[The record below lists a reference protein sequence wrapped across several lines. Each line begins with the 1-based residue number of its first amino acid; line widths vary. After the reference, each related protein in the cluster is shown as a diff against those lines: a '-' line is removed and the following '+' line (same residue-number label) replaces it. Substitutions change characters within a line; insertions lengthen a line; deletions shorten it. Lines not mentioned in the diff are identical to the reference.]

1 MVLQNYQNLIE
12 MTSNIIYIVAFGV
25 GFKCPRKIH
34 LNTQWGGDF
43 VLGGFCP
50 NNNST
55 VFYVH
60 HYSKHSSYGS
70 SFLFW
75 GDLVLGGFV
84 PTLILSSLYVSHN
97 GKHSSRSSFVF
108 FMIFLAWGDFVPT
121 RSLPYPMYTI
131 TGNIHMNH
139 VLYFGGFC
147 PRGILSQQQL
157 YLILCTPLQ
166 LTFI

>member
-1 MVLQNYQNLIE
+1 METLQTWNYEKKAASILSYSMYTITVNTHIDQVLY
-12 MTSNIIYIVAFGV
+12 FG
-25 GFKCPRKIH
+25 GI
-34 LNTQWGGDF
+34 L
-43 VLGGFCP
+43 
-50 NNNST
+50 S
-55 VFYVH
+55 
-60 HYSKHSSYGS
+60 
-70 SFLFW
+70 W
-75 GDLVLGGFV
+75 GDFV

-108 FMIFLAWGDFVPT
+108 FMIFLAWGDFVPM

>member
-1 MVLQNYQNLIE
+1 MEL
-12 MTSNIIYIVAFGV
+12 
-25 GFKCPRKIH
+25 RKKGCLYFVVFYVH
-34 LNTQWGGDF
+34 HYGKHSYRSSFVFWGDF

-60 HYSKHSSYGS
+60 HYSKHSYGS

-108 FMIFLAWGDFVPT
+108 FMIFLAWGDFVPM